1 MVKLR
6 YFSSAVFVFLLF
18 STQAFANII
27 TDVEAVNSRVGYAFE
42 RGNSVSWTH
51 DLSDQPFF
59 PGTASSATLTVEF
72 SDDYDQPWNFVPEFA
87 QIVVGI
93 IDFQDDDLV
102 FRPVNDWGT
111 SLSITSLVSL
121 NINGLLD
128 VTVSSIIGDFLVG
141 NSVLKVTTTSFG
153 GLGFK
158 SVPEPSTLVLMGL
171 GLVGLCLPRMRKA
184 KLT

>member
-51 DLSDQPFF
+51 DLSDHFF
-59 PGTASSATLTVEF
+59 TGIISSATLTVEF

-93 IDFQDDDLV
+93 IDFQDDALA

-111 SLSITSLVSL
+111 SLSITSLISL
-121 NINGLLD
+121 NLNRRLD

-141 NSVLKVTTTSFG
+141 NSILKATTTSFG

-158 SVPEPSTLVLMGL
+158 SVPEPSTLALMGL
-171 GLVGLCLPRMRKA
+171 GLVGLSLPRMRKA
-184 KLT
+184 KRT